1 MLNQSEGCP
10 LAAMYVCGQPV
21 QRWAARPTR
30 AAFESPRRPS
40 AAGEPARRAACRAP
54 ASQTHRTSARQAPC
68 SGTGAYGHWSMRG
81 RDATSRTASTSKGS
95 APPAVGGWQT
105 APCPAPC
112 LPAGEHCPSSATAVA
127 STDAAGP
134 ASRARAPRAG
144 HPAGPS
150 LRAPAAAWSSGSAAA
165 GAERIGSVPTLA
177 SQARPCAGAGLA
189 QSTSAA
195 AAAPAPGSAA
205 AAPAAPRAS
214 AAAGRGAAA
223 APVASPRP
231 PAPAGGRPAGGS
243 AAAPRRRQASS
254 SRSTAARCPAFSG
267 SSSSA
272 TAQKVPGTCRRQQP
286 VFNTEQPQHSPH
298 CVVSA
303 CARTEAEL
311 WCAQRLVQAA
321 AECASPSRCSREK
334 SRLLGRVATRTQA
347 RADSP
352 PASAARTPTGTGPC
366 SGVHRPHGSPGR
378 AGRHRVCQAGPQH
391 REEAIGCRC
400 MWHGR
405 HVQQPPRHGAL
416 KVARLQRRP
425 ALPRPGA
432 WQGHLLVSYVLCLSG
447 RSASFALR
455 LHTRPCINPCVRT
468 RGVRKRT
475 LKKSAAAAR
484 LRAVSSLRRA
494 ARNPRCS
501 ACGSG
506 DAASSKPASNAA
518 NAGRSSAPP
527 ARAQK
532 RGPNSAGTAASHSA
546 ASSAPTS
553 STCAGVGL
561 GPTLSWCWRRPAPPV
576 PGYG

>member
-214 AAAGRGAAA
+214 AAAGRRHRRADGRLAALPRRRA
-223 APVASPRP
+223 A
-231 PAPAGGRPAGGS
+231 GRPA
-243 AAAPRRRQASS
+243 ARAPRPRGAP
-254 SRSTAARCPAFSG
+254 RSLA
-267 SSSSA
+267 
-272 TAQKVPGTCRRQQP
+272 
-286 VFNTEQPQHSPH
+286 
-298 CVVSA
+298 
-303 CARTEAEL
+303 
-311 WCAQRLVQAA
+311 
-321 AECASPSRCSREK
+321 
-334 SRLLGRVATRTQA
+334 
-347 RADSP
+347 
-352 PASAARTPTGTGPC
+352 
-366 SGVHRPHGSPGR
+366 
-378 AGRHRVCQAGPQH
+378 
-391 REEAIGCRC
+391 
-400 MWHGR
+400 
-405 HVQQPPRHGAL
+405 
-416 KVARLQRRP
+416 
-425 ALPRPGA
+425 
-432 WQGHLLVSYVLCLSG
+432 
-447 RSASFALR
+447 
-455 LHTRPCINPCVRT
+455 
-468 RGVRKRT
+468 
-475 LKKSAAAAR
+475 AAAAR
-484 LRAVSSLRRA
+484 PPRRCRAPAAGSNRFSTLSSL
-494 ARNPRCS
+494 S
-501 ACGSG
+501 I
-506 DAASSKPASNAA
+506 
-518 NAGRSSAPP
+518 
-527 ARAQK
+527 
-532 RGPNSAGTAASHSA
+532 
-546 ASSAPTS
+546 APTVWCQHAHGQRRS
-553 STCAGVGL
+553 FGV
-561 GPTLSWCWRRPAPPV
+561 LSA
-576 PGYG
+576 